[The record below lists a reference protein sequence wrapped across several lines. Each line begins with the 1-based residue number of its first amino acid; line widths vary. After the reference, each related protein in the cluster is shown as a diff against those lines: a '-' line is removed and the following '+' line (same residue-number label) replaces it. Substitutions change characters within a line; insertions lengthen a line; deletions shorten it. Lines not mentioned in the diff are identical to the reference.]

1 MHPLQPRPPDTFF
14 DGGGTTSLRGS
25 TFRTCACIGSE
36 RTLFRTCY
44 PFITFTHIT
53 GSSLDPVVPLPPL
66 ALLTHGGLFFGL
78 WLSGGS
84 AHRAPGVGVIRRI
97 PPGRLTD
104 RGPGWAMFDPPGAL
118 LHPGNVKLGI
128 FGNILSSEIIHNSG
142 ITKGE
147 EGSNLLVIN
156 RGDAGTWL
164 FCLTN
169 YLLRQCIADK
179 RRLRHLQCF
188 YRFF

>member
-1 MHPLQPRPPDTFF
+1 MPNLLPFYYFWAWRGPP
-14 DGGGTTSLRGS
+14 S
-25 TFRTCACIGSE
+25 TLLY
-36 RTLFRTCY
+36 LF
-44 PFITFTHIT
+44 
-53 GSSLDPVVPLPPL
+53 PPL
-66 ALLTHGGLFFGL
+66 RSTAWGAFIFGLFY
-78 WLSGGS
+78 SGGS

-104 RGPGWAMFDPPGAL
+104 RGPGWAIFDPPDAL
-118 LHPGNVKLGI
+118 LQSDNVKLGI
-128 FGNILSSEIIHNSG
+128 FGHIPNSTIIHNTG

-156 RGDAGTWL
+156 RGDAGTRL

-169 YLLRQCIADK
+169 YFLSQRITDE

-188 YRFF
+188 YRLF